1 MERVA
6 LVTGAAS
13 GIGLALVTA
22 LAKRGARV
30 YAADRDGDGASAL
43 ATHLTGQGHSV
54 EAVTLDVTDAEA
66 FQQLIAR
73 IAERGPLHELYNNA
87 GIGLAGELHAVTAA
101 DWRRVVEINL
111 LGVANGIAAAY
122 PLMIRQGFGHLINT
136 ASGAGLAPRPGM
148 APYAATKHA
157 VIGLSTS
164 LRAEAAAYGVKVS
177 AACPGYVAT
186 QVMARAELRGVDRQK
201 LTEAIPIRPMS
212 AEDCAEAILRGVAR
226 NQAIIP
232 ISLYVKL
239 DWWLYR
245 MSPALSIRL
254 AQWRAA
260 AFRKAART

>member
-1 MERVA
+1 M
-6 LVTGAAS
+6 VTGAAS
-13 GIGLALVTA
+13 GIGAALVTA
-22 LAKRGARV
+22 LAGRGLRV
-30 YAADRDGDGASAL
+30 YAADRDAAGVQGL
-43 ATHLTGQGHSV
+43 AEQLSSRGRQV
-54 EAVTLDVTDAEA
+54 EPATLDVTDADGFA
-66 FQQLIAR
+66 RLIAH
-73 IAERGPLHELYNNA
+73 IAQRGPLHQLYNNA
-87 GIGLAGELHAVTAA
+87 GVGLAGELHAVTAQ

-201 LTEAIPIRPMS
+201 LTDAIPIRPMS
-212 AEDCAEAILRGVAR
+212 AEDCARAILRGVDR

-245 MSPALSIRL
+245 LSPALSIRL

-260 AFRKAART
+260 AFRRAAQK